1 MDLAL
6 LVYGISLL
14 SGLKSFLIFLA
25 MITGMIAIGCFIYTA
40 VWFFEASDYP
50 WDMENGKVK
59 PRIIEVRNTMKKGM
73 KYFAILF
80 FILLPLP
87 NLIPSEKTAY
97 TMVGAYAAQQIA
109 TDQRTAEIS
118 GKVLTLIN
126 QQLDS
131 YIEEGIKKVKK

>member
-25 MITGMIAIGCFIYTA
+25 VIAGMIAFGCSVYTA
-40 VWFFEASDYP
+40 VWFFEASEYP
-50 WDMENGKVK
+50 WNMKNGEVI
-59 PRIIEVRNTMKKGM
+59 PRIIAVRDTMKKGM
-73 KYFAILF
+73 KYFTILF

-109 TDQRTAEIS
+109 TDQRTAEVS
-118 GKVLTLIN
+118 GKVLTIIN

-131 YIEEGIKKVKK
+131 YIEEGIKKVK